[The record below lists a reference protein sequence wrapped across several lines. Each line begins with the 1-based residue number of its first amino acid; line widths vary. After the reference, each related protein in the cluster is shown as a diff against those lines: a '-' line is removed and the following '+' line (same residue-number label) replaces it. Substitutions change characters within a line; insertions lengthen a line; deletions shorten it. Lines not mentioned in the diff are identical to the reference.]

1 MTDKAKYIRDLFGR
15 IAAKYDLLNDLMTL
29 SMHKDWKKQTVKSCP
44 VAKGSVVLDL
54 CTGTG
59 DMAFI
64 WAAKPEVARVIAVDS
79 SKPML
84 DVARARQAKS
94 ANKIAEKIEFIEAD
108 ALMLPFEPKSFDAI
122 TVGFGLR
129 NVADLTKAIAELKR
143 VAKPGAHVS
152 SLDLGH
158 PKIPVVSGLYRNIFL
173 RFIPSLGAGIA
184 RDKNAYQYLVD
195 SLKTWPEQKQLT
207 DMFWQQ
213 GFSRAYYKDLMLGT
227 IAIVTARN

>member
-1 MTDKAKYIRDLFGR
+1 MTDKANYIRDLFGR
-15 IAAKYDLLNDLMTL
+15 IATKYDLLNDLMTL
-29 SMHKDWKKQTVKSCP
+29 NMHKGWKKQVIKSCP
-44 VAKGSVVLDL
+44 VAKGAIVLDL

-64 WAAKPEVARVIAVDS
+64 WAAKPEVAHVLAVDS
-79 SKPML
+79 SKEML
-84 DVARARQAKS
+84 DVARQRQAKLPK
-94 ANKIAEKIEFIEAD
+94 KIAAKIKFQEAD
-108 ALMLPFEPKSFDAI
+108 ALILPFEVDSFDAV

-129 NVADLTKAIAELKR
+129 NVADLSKAINEIKR
-143 VAKPGAHVS
+143 VLKPGGYAA

-158 PKIPVVSGLYRNIFL
+158 PKIPMVSGLYQNIFL
-173 RFIPSLGAGIA
+173 KLIPSLGAGIA

-195 SLKTWPEQKQLT
+195 SLKTWPKQKDLT
-207 DMFWQQ
+207 DMFWNQ

>member
-1 MTDKAKYIRDLFGR
+1 VTDKAKYIRDLFGR